1 MAVTR
6 KNKRELA
13 AMRRAGAIVGASH
26 RMLRTCVEPGITT
39 RELDNRVHMLITRLG
54 GQPSFLGYG
63 GPPPY
68 PAATCI
74 SVNEEL
80 VHGIP
85 SKRVLREGDIVSI
98 DIGVQYDG
106 YHADSAWSY
115 AVGAISDEAAGL
127 LQVTEET
134 LYHALSV
141 VRTGARLSDISWAI
155 QSYAEARGYGVIRN
169 YISHGIGQALHED
182 PQILNYGPAG
192 RGLVLQPGMTFAI
205 EPMIVCGAPTTTVLR
220 DGWTV
225 ETTDGRL
232 AAHYEHTIAV
242 TDGETEILTSQ
253 ETSEEEL

>member
-1 MAVTR
+1 MAVTC
-6 KNKRELA
+6 KNQRELA
-13 AMRRAGAIVGASH
+13 AMRRAGAVVGLAH
-26 RMLRTCVEPGITT
+26 RMLRTWVEPGITT
-39 RELDNRVHMLITRLG
+39 RELDTMVHQLITKHG
-54 GQPSFLGYG
+54 GYPSFLGYG

-85 SKRVLREGDIVSI
+85 GKRRLQSGDIVSI
-98 DIGVQYDG
+98 DIGVQIDG

-115 AVGAISDEAAGL
+115 AVGAIAEEAAGL
-127 LQVTEET
+127 LRVTEET

-169 YISHGIGQALHED
+169 YISHGIGRSLHED
-182 PQILNYGPAG
+182 PQILNYGPPG

-205 EPMIVCGAPTTTVLR
+205 EPMIVCGDPSTRELR

-225 ETTDGRL
+225 VTTDGRL
-232 AAHYEHTIAV
+232 AAHYEHTVAV
-242 TDGETEILTSQ
+242 TDGKPEILTSQ
-253 ETSEEEL
+253 ETSDEVL

>member
-6 KNKRELA
+6 KNLRELA
-13 AMRRAGAIVGASH
+13 AMRRAGAIVGRCH
-26 RMLRTCVEPGITT
+26 RMLRDLVVPGVTT
-39 RELDNRVHMLITRLG
+39 WELDRQVHQRISAAG
-54 GQPSFLGYG
+54 GRPSFWGYG
-63 GPPPY
+63 GPPPF

-85 SKRVLREGDIVSI
+85 SKRKLREGDIVSI
-98 DIGVQYDG
+98 DIGVEVAG

-115 AVGAISDEAAGL
+115 AVGRVSEEAAGL
-127 LQVTEET
+127 LRVTEET

-155 QSYAEARGYGVIRN
+155 QQYAETRGYGVIRN

-182 PQILNYGPAG
+182 PQILNYGPPG
-192 RGLVLQPGMTFAI
+192 RGLVMQPGMTFAI
-205 EPMIVCGAPTTTVLR
+205 EPMIVCGEPSTQVLR

-225 ETTDGRL
+225 VTTDGRL
-232 AAHYEHTIAV
+232 AAHYEHTVVV
-242 TDGETEILTSQ
+242 TDDQPEILTSQ
-253 ETSEEEL
+253 ETSDEVL